1 MNMILKLGAG
11 ALIVGTAIMAGGCA
25 NSDTSSHAA
34 GSATASAAPAS
45 SGTSAPS
52 YVQNAEE
59 KMPRISVEE
68 AKKMVAEGKAVLIDV
83 RNAESYKTSHIK
95 GAPNVPLSKLEAG
108 DFNDLPKDKLIIAY
122 CG

>member
-11 ALIVGTAIMAGGCA
+11 ALIVGTAITAGGCA
-25 NSDTSSHAA
+25 NSDTSSHAVGA
-34 GSATASAAPAS
+34 AAASAAPAS
-45 SGTSAPS
+45 SDTPAPS

-68 AKKMVAEGKAVLIDV
+68 AKKLVAEGKAVLIDV
-83 RNAESYKTSHIK
+83 RSAESYKSSHIK
-95 GAPNVPLSKLEAG
+95 GAPNVPLSKLESG
-108 DFNDLPKDKLIIAY
+108 DFKDLPKDKLIIAY